1 MRFTFPFSSWKWII
15 TLHQPSGPLCPLIRE
30 LLLINSLHSG
40 VLTLRSTICPGF
52 YTPESAFW
60 KEEARTAIYQ
70 ALSVDTP
77 RGSDS
82 KESAYNAR
90 DLGSVPGWRRSP
102 GEGNGHPLLYSCLEN
117 PVDRGAWWTAVQG
130 VTDSRTR
137 LSDGHFDSHLHV
149 PAPLLAPDT
158 HWCNPPSSNGGCFP

>member
-1 MRFTFPFSSWKWII
+1 M
-15 TLHQPSGPLCPLIRE
+15 HQPSGPLCPLIRE

-70 ALSVDTP
+70 ALSMDSP
-77 RGSDS
+77 SGSDS

-90 DLGSVPGWRRSP
+90 DLGSIPGWRRSP

-117 PVDRGAWWTAVQG
+117 PVDRGSLVDCSPGGHRQSDTTERWTLSLPLTCSSSSPGHLIHTGVILPVLMADVFREEMDVQ
-130 VTDSRTR
+130 SI
-137 LSDGHFDSHLHV
+137 
-149 PAPLLAPDT
+149 
-158 HWCNPPSSNGGCFP
+158 